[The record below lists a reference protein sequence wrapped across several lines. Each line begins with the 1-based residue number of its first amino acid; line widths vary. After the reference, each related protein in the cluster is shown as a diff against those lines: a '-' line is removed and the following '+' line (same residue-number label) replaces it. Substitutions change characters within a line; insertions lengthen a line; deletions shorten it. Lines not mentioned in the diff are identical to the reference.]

1 MGSQAT
7 DPWTKSGWMQRLKQG
22 FSHVYTMREREKKKK
37 KSKEDYTKSL
47 TLTTISKVL
56 LEYRLSLIIFNL
68 GFSQQ

>member
-22 FSHVYTMREREKKKK
+22 FSHVYTMREREKK
-37 KSKEDYTKSL
+37 SKEDYTKSL

-56 LEYRLSLIIFNL
+56 LEYQLSLIIFNL